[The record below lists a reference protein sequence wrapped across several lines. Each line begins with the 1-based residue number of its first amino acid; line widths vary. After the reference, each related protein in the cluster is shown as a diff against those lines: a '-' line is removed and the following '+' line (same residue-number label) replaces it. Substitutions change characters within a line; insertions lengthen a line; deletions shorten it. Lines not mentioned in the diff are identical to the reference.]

1 MTGDSLTTDNLLGIL
16 KAMTKIA
23 PIDQSQYYQLYHDEV
38 IQRLKDN
45 EKKQS
50 WIKDQIQKLKQDKN
64 L

>member
-23 PIDQSQYYQLYHDEV
+23 PIDQSQYYQLYHEEV

-45 EKKQS
+45 EKNQS
-50 WIKDQIQKLKQDKN
+50 WVKDQIQKLKQDKN

>member
-38 IQRLKDN
+38 IQRLKNN

-50 WIKDQIQKLKQDKN
+50 WVKDQIQKLKQDKN